1 MQTISLQTGTASCQH
16 GYMMSG
22 PNIQNQLTTD
32 FNEFNLSLVFLCP
45 TFILHKLASLN
56 KLNACS
62 TEMEMCC
69 VQTNCLL
76 TRTDWLFPVL
86 INLAT
91 FIFSTGR
98 ISSCSF
104 LFIVPI
110 TPKHIIVPQSN
121 FFPHESISVKL
132 FMRELKLLPCTDR
145 LRELGIDGSGL
156 PSTVFLLPTAGE
168 ILPNVLDFWTPLCG
182 VWSDETCGVTG
193 LSFFFTWYPIS
204 PQW

>member
-1 MQTISLQTGTASCQH
+1 MCRPYLYRQVLHRVSMGTLCL
-16 GYMMSG
+16 
-22 PNIQNQLTTD
+22 NIPNQLITD

-76 TRTDWLFPVL
+76 TRTDRLFPSL

-98 ISSCSF
+98 TSSCSF

-110 TPKHIIVPQSN
+110 TPKHIIVPLSKT
-121 FFPHESISVKL
+121 FFP
-132 FMRELKLLPCTDR
+132 MRAYL
-145 LRELGIDGSGL
+145 
-156 PSTVFLLPTAGE
+156 
-168 ILPNVLDFWTPLCG
+168 
-182 VWSDETCGVTG
+182 
-193 LSFFFTWYPIS
+193 
-204 PQW
+204 